1 MPMPKSLLLL
11 PLSLTL
17 LSACVSIPMTPNE
30 HREAAKAGRTFF
42 TAESFDV
49 KRPFAE
55 VAKTFKKM
63 APECLSFSLT
73 HTEKPVIGF
82 GSSTRQ
88 IATAKPTVLVSRNRA
103 ELHFQTQFKNVIVK
117 EPDGGTYY
125 LIADAYPIG
134 NSKTR
139 VDIYRAQ
146 VQLVADAVKGW
157 ASGENLGCP
166 DATRIF

>member
-1 MPMPKSLLLL
+1 MPRSLLPLL
-11 PLSLTL
+11 LSLTL
-17 LSACVSIPMTPNE
+17 LSACVSIPQSPIE
-30 HREAAKAGRTFF
+30 HREAAKSGRTFF

-49 KRPFAE
+49 NRPFAE
-55 VAKTFKKM
+55 VAKAFKQM
-63 APECLSFSLT
+63 APECLSFTLT

-88 IATAKPTVLVSRNRA
+88 VATAKPTVLVSRNKA
-103 ELHFQTQFKNVIVK
+103 ELHFQTQFKNVVVK
-117 EPDGGTYY
+117 EPKGGTYY

-134 NSKTR
+134 NGKTR

-157 ASGENLGCP
+157 ATGENLGCP

>member
-1 MPMPKSLLLL
+1 MPKSLLLM

-17 LSACVSIPMTPNE
+17 LSACASSPMSPNE
-30 HREAAKAGRTFF
+30 HREAAKSGRTFF
-42 TAESFDV
+42 TTESFEV

-63 APECLSFSLT
+63 APECLSFTLA
-73 HTEKPVIGF
+73 HTQKPVIGF

-88 IATAKPTVLVSRNRA
+88 YATGKPTVLISPNKA
-103 ELHFQTQFKNVIVK
+103 ELHFQTQFKNVVVK
-117 EPDGGTYY
+117 EPKGGTYY

-134 NSKTR
+134 NGKTR

-157 ASGENLGCP
+157 ATGENLGCP